1 MKNFKKIL
9 GLLIAVITVL
19 SICACP
25 LSAAAEEFNY
35 GTFEG
40 GMIPDKAMPYY
51 GSLTDGKGFP
61 NGNFEQGLKYWG
73 HLFGKRDPKTVGKIG
88 KEANGNYYFQFA
100 TENTWDGLYS
110 VCFTDSRVKVGDSP
124 SLLFRYSGA
133 ADIQIILMQEAKN
146 KKNNVRSEKR
156 LAFRTKTIVKA
167 NTDDGWNIAVLEPE
181 ATVVTPTDEGKQYDD
196 PNIYLNYFIQIREDP
211 TCNTKIDDLQIVNYD
226 TSAGT
231 IKDLDGKLLY
241 NMTELNPPE
250 DGGNDGN
257 TDSGNGGNTDGGNT
271 NDGGNT
277 DGGSGAVG
285 ALDGYTPDELIVMEG
300 DYPTDDENKEVTS
313 EKNDKKDNSSKNYVW
328 IIVAAGVV
336 VVLGAAAGIFFMVKA
351 KKNPAPADETEDT
364 TEETL
369 TEETEE

>member
-40 GMIPDKAMPYY
+40 GMIPGKAMPYY

-61 NGNFEQGLKYWG
+61 NNDFEQGLKYWG
-73 HLFGKRDPKTVGKIG
+73 HLFGKRDPKTIAKIG
-88 KEANGNYYFQFA
+88 TEENGNHYLQFNA
-100 TENTWDGLYS
+100 EDPWDGLYS

-133 ADIQIILMQEAKN
+133 ADFQIILMQESKN
-146 KKNNVRSEKR
+146 KKNNVRDEVR
-156 LAFRTKTIVKA
+156 LAFRTKTIIKA
-167 NTDDGWNIAVLEPE
+167 DTDDGWNIAVLEP
-181 ATVVTPTDEGKQYDD
+181 ASTVANPSDRGAQYDD
-196 PNIYLNYFIQIREDP
+196 PTIYLNYFVQITQDP

-241 NMTELNPPE
+241 NIKELNPPE
-250 DGGNDGN
+250 EEED

-336 VVLGAAAGIFFMVKA
+336 VVLGAAAGVFFVIKN
-351 KKNPAPADETEDT
+351 KKNPAPA
-364 TEETL
+364 
-369 TEETEE
+369 EETEE